1 MEEINKC
8 KKILELYSEEIKH
21 KNNYWEIKGLNS
33 SKQKWEI
40 LLYKLLKNKRITRF
54 EDRLI
59 RSLDFVIKR
68 MEDFRDNDFKV
79 IKGN

>member
-1 MEEINKC
+1 MENITKC
-8 KKILELYSEEIKH
+8 KKILELYNEEIKH
-21 KNNYWEIKGLNS
+21 KSNYWEIKGLNS

-68 MEDFRDNDFKV
+68 MEEFRNNDFKV
-79 IKGN
+79 IKGD